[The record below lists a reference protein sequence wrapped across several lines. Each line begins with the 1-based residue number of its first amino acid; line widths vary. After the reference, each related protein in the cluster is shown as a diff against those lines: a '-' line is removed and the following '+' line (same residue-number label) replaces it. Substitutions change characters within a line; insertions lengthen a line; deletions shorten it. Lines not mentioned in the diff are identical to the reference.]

1 MLFRGCFDSNL
12 LVLFLAEKSLS
23 EAGKHPGHALEVL
36 RLIASSDAADAA
48 VRQAAS
54 VHFKNL
60 VKAGWDESKDVSQSS
75 LQQCFN

>member
-1 MLFRGCFDSNL
+1 LIA
-12 LVLFLAEKSLS
+12 AESQLND
-23 EAGKHPGHALEVL
+23 ALKHPGHPLDVL

-60 VKAGWDESKDVSQSS
+60 VKNGWDETKDVSTR
-75 LQQCFN
+75 LGWLAN